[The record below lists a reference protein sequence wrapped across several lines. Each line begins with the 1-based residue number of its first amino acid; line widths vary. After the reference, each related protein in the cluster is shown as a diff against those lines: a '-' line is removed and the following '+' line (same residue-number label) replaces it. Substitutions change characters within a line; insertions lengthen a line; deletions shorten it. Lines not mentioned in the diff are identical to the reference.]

1 MTIRGLLFLSG
12 LTMIVLGLS
21 FLVFPEFI
29 SKNIFQEANE
39 NEIKIASIHRQL
51 MGGGSLFIGILL
63 LLAHR
68 NVTSAAKRI
77 LFGTSLGF
85 YILILIQI
93 KQMIFDKSD
102 IFWQVFLIFFI
113 LGNLSL
119 YVSYYK
125 KH

>member
-21 FLVFPEFI
+21 FLLFPEFI

-39 NEIKIASIHRQL
+39 NEIKIAAIHRQL
-51 MGGGSLFIGILL
+51 MGGGCLFIGILL

-102 IFWQVFLIFFI
+102 IFWPVFLIFLI

>member
-39 NEIKIASIHRQL
+39 NEIKIAVIHRQL

-85 YILILIQI
+85 YILTLIQI
-93 KQMIFDKSD
+93 KLMIFDKNN
-102 IFWQVFLIFFI
+102 IFWPVFLIFLI
-113 LGNLSL
+113 LGTLSL